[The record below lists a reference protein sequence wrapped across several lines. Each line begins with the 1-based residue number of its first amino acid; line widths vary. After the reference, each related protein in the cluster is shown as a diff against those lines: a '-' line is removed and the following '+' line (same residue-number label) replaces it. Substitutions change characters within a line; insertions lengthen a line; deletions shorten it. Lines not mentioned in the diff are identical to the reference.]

1 VGRGGGPSGPG
12 RRSKRAGAQQLRQ
25 LGLGDLP
32 TLAED
37 RWRKIAFRPDYQRLL
52 ESLLQWKVTV
62 TVARKAAGGD
72 GMVRSYGV
80 SQGREEPDPTSEW
93 LSEAPAGSVQG
104 GHCRTVVYRSRVPSR
119 KAWSQWRQLPPAQRS
134 RLPISGAAAA
144 APRHARSC
152 ARTRSSRSCLQPS
165 NMRPIRTWRGT
176 LV

>member
-1 VGRGGGPSGPG
+1 MVQGSKRAGAAVQVGRGGGPSGPG

-80 SQGREEPDPTSEW
+80 WPDPTSEW
-93 LSEAPAGSVQG
+93 LSEAPA
-104 GHCRTVVYRSRVPSR
+104 
-119 KAWSQWRQLPPAQRS
+119 
-134 RLPISGAAAA
+134 
-144 APRHARSC
+144 AR
-152 ARTRSSRSCLQPS
+152 
-165 NMRPIRTWRGT
+165 
-176 LV
+176 